1 MKVRWRPL
9 IVTAL
14 SLLAGA
20 ESRASEPPIRTLTEQ
35 EVWDLL
41 AGSAITATRGRVQP
55 IAPYIEG
62 TVRSLLAQGKPF
74 RLVSLGDVPDEWT
87 IAEAG
92 GRIGGGGAWKHVG
105 ERMKEQHVPAVLS
118 SEGMVLALEALSR
131 HVGRRFDAVV
141 RSESA
146 EAVVG
151 TFQAAIAAGL
161 PVVDACPT
169 GRAVP
174 ELSQSIPYTVGIR
187 AAPAALVT
195 LWGDI
200 VVVEKAVDDARLE
213 DLGRSMA
220 VGSGGTVITAST
232 VMSGRDAK
240 RGLIAGS
247 ISREILLGRT
257 VREARERAADP
268 VAALLAVTDGVRL
281 FLGKVASAEPREERG
296 FNWWDV
302 HLHGVGEFAGH
313 DYRVWVQNE
322 NIIAWLDGKPDAMSP
337 DLIVPLDPQSG
348 ETIGSSTL
356 GGYTIG
362 AKVVLIGMP
371 AAPLWR
377 VPKGIEVLGPRHFG
391 FDFDY
396 VPIEILHG
404 KR

>member
-1 MKVRWRPL
+1 MV
-9 IVTAL
+9 
-14 SLLAGA
+14 LLAA
-20 ESRASEPPIRTLTEQ
+20 AATRAAEPPIRTLSEQ

-74 RLVSLGDVPDEWT
+74 RLVSLIDVPDEWT

-92 GRIGGGGAWKHVG
+92 GRIGGGAWKHVG
-105 ERMKEQHVPAVLS
+105 ERMKSRHVPVVPSA
-118 SEGMVLALEALSR
+118 EGMVLALDALSR
-131 HVGRRFDAVV
+131 HTGRKFNAVV

-146 EAVVG
+146 EAVIG

-174 ELSQSIPYTVGIR
+174 ELAQSIPYTAGIP

-195 LWGDI
+195 LWGD
-200 VVVEKAVDDARLE
+200 VVLVEKAVDDARLE
-213 DLGRSMA
+213 DLGRSIA

-240 RGLIAGS
+240 RALIAGS

-257 VREARERAADP
+257 VREARERGADP
-268 VAALLAVTDGVRL
+268 VAALLAFTDGLWL
-281 FLGKVASAEPREERG
+281 FRGKVASAEPREERG

-302 HLHGVGEFAGH
+302 HLQGAGQFAGH

-322 NIIAWLDGKPDAMSP
+322 NIVAWLDGKPDAMSP
-337 DLIVPLDPQSG
+337 DLIVPLNPQTG
-348 ETIGSSTL
+348 EAIASSTL

-362 AKVVLIGMP
+362 AEVVVVGFP
-371 AAPLWR
+371 ASPLWR

-396 VPIEILHG
+396 VPIEILHARDHG
-404 KR
+404 KRAVSRRPERR